1 MIFKR
6 IINTFFSIPRSWLQY
21 WSYIMIMIEI
31 EILVNIL
38 RSLFFKTVAVWKVS
52 KFRVFSGPYFPLFGL
67 NTGNY
72 GPKNLWIWSHL
83 LQKSLM
89 ENLIFCAVF
98 DICFCVIFGCCEQSF
113 DFMTGLGIK
122 LWLHQIFRFT

>member
-72 GPKNLWIWSHL
+72 GPKKLWIWSHL

-89 ENLIFCAVF
+89 ENLIFWAVF